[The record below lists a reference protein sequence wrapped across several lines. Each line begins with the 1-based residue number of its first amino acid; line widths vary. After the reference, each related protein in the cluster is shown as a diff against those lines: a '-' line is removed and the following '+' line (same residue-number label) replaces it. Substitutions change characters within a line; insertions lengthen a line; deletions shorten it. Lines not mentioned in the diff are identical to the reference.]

1 MNGSTRSSV
10 RSVWSVTAIAV
21 LSRCVVPRRPWTAE
35 QEASRRW
42 SDQQRRPRD
51 FRVEPERGMYATNV
65 VDGGAAVNRRSRP
78 PAPRRDERP
87 RRGSSRVP
95 ARRGPPA
102 PRLAE
107 TETATEVCAV
117 ADPRALVI
125 GGTGPTGPFVVEGL
139 HQRGF
144 DVTILHGGQHE
155 FEFAVPNV
163 RHIHEDPHFQEPLE
177 RGIGS
182 QPFNLVVAQ
191 YGRLRIIAEVF
202 KGRTE
207 RLVAVGGATGI
218 YAPDGDERW
227 GATGKPALF
236 ADSSTVY
243 VREPGE
249 DGANKIGFRMVEA
262 MNALFENHA
271 GGAYSATYIG
281 YPVNYGPRSPGPYD
295 WSAIRRVLD
304 GRRSIVIADGGI
316 KIDSRVFTAN
326 AAAAGLLAIAKP
338 EIAAGKRYS
347 VADDNAFTMRQRIE
361 FIASHMGHEF
371 EFVDMPYELAWPC
384 YPLWR
389 PVRGHRLTLSTLIR
403 DELGYRDPV
412 APAAAMATTGG
423 RL

>member
-1 MNGSTRSSV
+1 
-10 RSVWSVTAIAV
+10 
-21 LSRCVVPRRPWTAE
+21 
-35 QEASRRW
+35 
-42 SDQQRRPRD
+42 
-51 FRVEPERGMYATNV
+51 
-65 VDGGAAVNRRSRP
+65 
-78 PAPRRDERP
+78 
-87 RRGSSRVP
+87 
-95 ARRGPPA
+95 
-102 PRLAE
+102 
-107 TETATEVCAV
+107 V
-117 ADPRALVI
+117 AKSRALVI

-182 QPFNLVVAQ
+182 QTFDLVVAQ

-236 ADSSTVY
+236 ADTSTVY

-295 WSAIRRVLD
+295 WSVIRRVLD

-326 AAAAGLLAIAKP
+326 AAAAVLLAVDKP

-347 VADDNAFTMRQRIE
+347 VADEVAFTMRQRIE
-361 FIASHMGHEF
+361 FIARHLGHEL
-371 EFVDMPYELAWPC
+371 EFIDMPYALAWPC
-384 YPLWR
+384 HPLWR
-389 PVRGHRLTLSTLIR
+389 HVRGHRLTLSTLIR
-403 DELGYRDPV
+403 EELGYRDPV
-412 APAAAMATTGG
+412 APDAAMATTVDWLIANPPPPGG
-423 RL
+423 ELERQIGDPFDYQREDELIARWRAALESAGPVESPLPAQGHQYRHPKQPGEAWSAGSPAGVRERG